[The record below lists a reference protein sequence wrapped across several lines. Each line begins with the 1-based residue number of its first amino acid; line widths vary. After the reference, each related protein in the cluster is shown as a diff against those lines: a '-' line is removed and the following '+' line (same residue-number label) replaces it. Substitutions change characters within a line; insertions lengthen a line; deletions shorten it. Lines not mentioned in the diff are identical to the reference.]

1 MAGGTGNKD
10 GEWEIDMKTSQK
22 MGNEVT
28 ESTRGKMTFIFPFFI
43 FPFTMFLACSNTE
56 VT

>member
-1 MAGGTGNKD
+1 
-10 GEWEIDMKTSQK
+10 MKTSQK

-28 ESTRGKMTFIFPFFI
+28 ESTRGKMTFIFPFVI